1 MEEKILLVD
10 DEEGIRKVL
19 GISLADSGY
28 LVFTA
33 ENGDE
38 ALRIF
43 RQEQPAI
50 VLSDIKMPG
59 MDGIELLKKIKRENP
74 DTEVI
79 LITGHGDMELAIK
92 SLKYEAADFITKPI
106 SDDDLERALQKSRE
120 KIILKRKLK
129 DYTENLESLV
139 WQKNQKLTAAE
150 KQAAESRTA
159 VFDEMPFYMTVH
171 DREFNLLA
179 ANRLFREYFGDETG
193 RKCYEVC
200 KQTKSPCS
208 DCPVARTFENAKTN
222 QSEILLTAENG
233 SQCNALVWTSPLK
246 DASGAVNRV
255 MVMAADISAVADIQD
270 HLSSLGLMIGS
281 LSHSIK
287 GLLTGMDGGVYLL
300 DSGLS
305 KKDPDKMG
313 EGLEIVKLMADRI
326 KNMVLDVL
334 YYAKERNVKKERVRL
349 PDFAEGVADVIAPR
363 MKKNAVSFIRDF
375 APDMKD
381 CEMDEDQLR
390 SALINILENA
400 VDACTEDKAKPLH
413 TVEFRVRADEK
424 ETVFDI
430 QDNGI
435 GMDEEKKKKIFTLF
449 FSSKAT
455 RGTGIG
461 LFVSDKI
468 IRQHGGTIEVIS
480 EPGKGTHFCVRI
492 PLGSGRQYDAE

>member
-92 SLKYEAADFITKPI
+92 SLKYEATDFITKPI

-129 DYTENLESLV
+129 DYTEHLESLV
-139 WQKNQKLTAAE
+139 LQKNQKLTVAE
-150 KQAAESRTA
+150 KQASESRTA

-171 DREFNLLA
+171 DRDFNLLA

-208 DCPVARTFENAKTN
+208 DCPVVRTFENAKSN

-246 DASGAVNRV
+246 DPSGAVNRV
-255 MVMAADISAVADIQD
+255 MVMAADLSRVADIQD

-305 KKDPDKMG
+305 KKDANQMG

-334 YYAKERNVKKERVRL
+334 YYAKEREVKKERVRL
-349 PDFAEGVADVIAPR
+349 SDFAEGVADVIAPK

-400 VDACTEDKAKPLH
+400 VDACTEDKSKPSH
-413 TVEFRVRADEK
+413 TVIFRCRADEK
-424 ETVFDI
+424 EVLFDI

-449 FSSKAT
+449 FSSKAS

-468 IRQHGGTIEVIS
+468 IRQHGGTIEVKS
-480 EPGKGTHFCVRI
+480 EPGKGTQFCVKI
-492 PLGSGRQYDAE
+492 PKTS